1 MRRGLGMAAH
11 PAQGQDEFEDG
22 FLVVHQALPQFG
34 DLAVLFGQRR
44 NHGCKLF
51 AESRGGIQY
60 LAAQTR
66 FQGRGRRGDP
76 PVLRRSL
83 AGGGIPPQV
92 RQLAAQGFH
101 FPGHGV
107 AQGRH
112 LLVALPLH
120 LLEAAFDIGGRGLV
134 LSLDALQI
142 DGKTGFQFAEAGLDI
157 GGGLVLLLD
166 RLQVDGET
174 GFHFGQAGFNS
185 GDGGLILPF
194 EGLQVDGETG
204 FHFGQASFDLFRLLA
219 EARVQRVENGIQN
232 FPAEGSR
239 RGGRRESG
247 LRGSAFGG
255 GHPQFNPLQTAGQTR

>member
-22 FLVVHQALPQFG
+22 FLVVHQALPQLG

-101 FPGHGV
+101 FPDHGV

-174 GFHFGQAGFNS
+174 GFHFGQA
-185 GDGGLILPF
+185 
-194 EGLQVDGETG
+194 
-204 FHFGQASFDLFRLLA
+204 SFDLFRLLA